1 MLIEQL
7 PPILIIHLKCFL
19 YDETDGIKKLN
30 KPINYAVNL
39 TLPKSN
45 FHFSSNE
52 IDSLLFPSDIL
63 TEQARRN
70 AYDRYKLFA
79 VEYHQG
85 DHATKGHY
93 ISDVFHPGLQGW
105 LRFDDGNVHVV
116 TSNQVINPTADK
128 LTPYLLFY
136 RRD

>member
-19 YDETDGIKKLN
+19 YDENDGIKKIN
-30 KPINYAVNL
+30 KSINYAVNL
-39 TLPKSN
+39 VLPKSM
-45 FHFSSNE
+45 F
-52 IDSLLFPSDIL
+52 LLCMWIFLIKYFPDIL

-70 AYDRYKLFA
+70 AHDRYKLFA

-85 DHATKGHY
+85 DQATKGHY

-105 LRFDDGNVHVV
+105 LRFDDGNVYVV
-116 TSNQVINPTADK
+116 TSNQVINPTPDK